1 MGQNRCRRV
10 SRGPAGGPK
19 VRSHFFGP
27 FFHGFVIF
35 QCSSGDVLRSCDFRG
50 SKNGPK
56 MDHFVGGSLTIVL
69 LPCSVNLDFRGPKN
83 RKVDFWAKKFNMVS
97 RSSTLTR
104 PCTRARVCVCACA
117 SARGHARLCAFAQ
130 AHGSERA
137 YGRAGRTCIRAPV
150 SRHVCAAWQCG
161 RFFRGRAFCQCV
173 CTQARAQC
181 VRARVRVCLHV

>member
-1 MGQNRCRRV
+1 MVLSLLILRIGGLKKGVKNGSKSLQEGQQGS
-10 SRGPAGGPK
+10 SRGSK
-19 VRSHFFGP
+19 NDESLFWT

-35 QCSSGDVLRSCDFRG
+35 QCSSGDVLRSRDFRG

-104 PCTRARVCVCACA
+104 PCTRARVLGPRIKDFLVIFFVEFEG
-117 SARGHARLCAFAQ
+117 SKITLFRLSLI
-130 AHGSERA
+130 GD
-137 YGRAGRTCIRAPV
+137 
-150 SRHVCAAWQCG
+150 
-161 RFFRGRAFCQCV
+161 
-173 CTQARAQC
+173 
-181 VRARVRVCLHV
+181 

>member
-35 QCSSGDVLRSCDFRG
+35 QCSSGDFLRSRDFRG

-104 PCTRARVCVCACA
+104 PCTRARVLGPRIKDFLVIFFVEFEG
-117 SARGHARLCAFAQ
+117 SKITLFRLSLI
-130 AHGSERA
+130 GD
-137 YGRAGRTCIRAPV
+137 
-150 SRHVCAAWQCG
+150 
-161 RFFRGRAFCQCV
+161 
-173 CTQARAQC
+173 
-181 VRARVRVCLHV
+181 